1 MKLNKQEQ
9 DGEEIPIM
17 TSDNYEIKNSK
28 KISSKKFI
36 HSNKIILIFFII
48 FLCSI
53 IIFYLI
59 RKYYDYQLLQ
69 TISKLEKKIEKLES
83 MIKNLDESAKKRKLG
98 IGIVQSSLYG
108 NGIGR
113 IISVLTE
120 LLAKTGKYDVYLAY

>member
-17 TSDNYEIKNSK
+17 TSDNFDIKNSK
-28 KISSKKFI
+28 KFSSNKFI

-59 RKYYDYQLLQ
+59 RKYNDYQLLQ
-69 TISKLEKKIEKLES
+69 TISKLEKKIEKLEFK
-83 MIKNLDESAKKRKLG
+83 IKDLDESTIKRKLG

-113 IISVLTE
+113 IISILTE